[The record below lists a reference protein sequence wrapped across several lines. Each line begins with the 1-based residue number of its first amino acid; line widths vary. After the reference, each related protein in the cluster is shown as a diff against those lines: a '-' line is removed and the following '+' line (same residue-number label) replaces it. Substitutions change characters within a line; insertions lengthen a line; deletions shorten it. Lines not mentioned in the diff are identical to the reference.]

1 MPSRRRPSDGAALQK
16 PQETG
21 YTVVIEW
28 TSIGTFRDD
37 AAERAAREARSV
49 PVTVEVPLPTAA
61 PADEPRSSDTDADR
75 AMDRYASGDD
85 AAFSDLYELLAPRLF
100 AFLLR
105 TTRNQSE
112 AEDLVQQT
120 MLKMHC
126 ARGRFIR
133 GAGVVPWAFSIAR
146 RLLID
151 RARRSKVRGTA
162 NDHGDP
168 SELLAH
174 LAALDLAADEIVHS
188 KLVGK
193 IIQEELARLPPGN
206 RLAFELVKQEGLTH
220 AEAAKVLGTTVM
232 AVKLRT
238 HRSCAAL
245 RAALHKSLDA
255 GEA

>member
-1 MPSRRRPSDGAALQK
+1 MNSAQGNGSTLFM
-16 PQETG
+16 
-21 YTVVIEW
+21 EW
-28 TSIGTFRDD
+28 ASIGTFRND
-37 AAERAAREARSV
+37 AADRAGREVRDGQLPVPEKAEEARPSRV
-49 PVTVEVPLPTAA
+49 PTPEARV
-61 PADEPRSSDTDADR
+61 EPRSSAAAADA

-85 AAFSDLYELLAPRLF
+85 GAFAELYDLLAPRLF

-105 TTRNQSE
+105 ATHSHCE

-146 RLLID
+146 RLVID

-162 NDHGDP
+162 RDTCDP
-168 SELLAH
+168 SDALAH
-174 LAALDLAADEIVHS
+174 LAALDLAADEVVHS
-188 KLVGK
+188 KLLGK
-193 IIQEELARLPPGN
+193 IIQAELDRLSSNN
-206 RLAFELVKQEGLTH
+206 RLAFELVKQDGLTH

-238 HRSCAAL
+238 HRSCVVL
-245 RAALHKSLDA
+245 RAALHKSLDTRDA
-255 GEA
+255 

>member
-1 MPSRRRPSDGAALQK
+1 M
-16 PQETG
+16 
-21 YTVVIEW
+21 VIEW
-28 TSIGTFRDD
+28 TSIGTFRND
-37 AAERAAREARSV
+37 AADRAAREAREGRRPLSQEQAKGRE
-49 PVTVEVPLPTAA
+49 PAPEARVER
-61 PADEPRSSDTDADR
+61 RSSDTAADN

-85 AAFSDLYELLAPRLF
+85 AAFSELYDLLAPRLF

-105 TTRNQSE
+105 ATHSRAE

-146 RLLID
+146 RLVID
-151 RARRSKVRGTA
+151 RARRSKVRGTT
-162 NDHGDP
+162 NDAGDP
-168 SELLAH
+168 SDELAH
-174 LAALDLAADEIVHS
+174 LAALDLAADEVVHT
-188 KLVGK
+188 KLLGK
-193 IIQEELARLPPGN
+193 LIQAEMERLSPLN
-206 RLAFELVKQEGLTH
+206 RLAFELVKQDGLTH

-255 GEA
+255 RDA

>member
-1 MPSRRRPSDGAALQK
+1 
-16 PQETG
+16 
-21 YTVVIEW
+21 
-28 TSIGTFRDD
+28 
-37 AAERAAREARSV
+37 
-49 PVTVEVPLPTAA
+49 
-61 PADEPRSSDTDADR
+61 
-75 AMDRYASGDD
+75 MDRYASGDD
-85 AAFSDLYELLAPRLF
+85 NAFAELYDLLAPRIF

-105 TTRNQSE
+105 ATRSHCE

-146 RLLID
+146 RLVID

-162 NDHGDP
+162 ADQGDP
-168 SELLAH
+168 ADVLAH

-188 KLVGK
+188 KSLGK
-193 IIQEELARLPPGN
+193 LIQEELNRLPAGN
-206 RLAFELVKQEGLTH
+206 RLAFELVKQDGLTH

-245 RAALHKSLDA
+245 RAALHKTLDTRDS
-255 GEA
+255 

>member
-1 MPSRRRPSDGAALQK
+1 L
-16 PQETG
+16 
-21 YTVVIEW
+21 VIEW
-28 TSIGTFRDD
+28 TSIGTFRND
-37 AAERAAREARSV
+37 AADRAGREARADGV
-49 PVTVEVPLPTAA
+49 PVPAEPNGRQAPFPSTEVRVEA
-61 PADEPRSSDTDADR
+61 RSSDAAADK

-85 AAFSDLYELLAPRLF
+85 AAFSELYDLLAPRLF
-100 AFLLR
+100 SFLLR
-105 TTRNQSE
+105 ATRSHCE

-146 RLLID
+146 RLVID

-162 NDHGDP
+162 GDPGDP
-168 SELLAH
+168 SAVLAQ
-174 LAALDLAADEIVHS
+174 LAALDLGAEEIVHS
-188 KLVGK
+188 KLLGK
-193 IIQEELARLPPGN
+193 IIQAELERLPPRN

-238 HRSCAAL
+238 HRSCATL
-245 RAALHKSLDA
+245 RAALQKSLDA
-255 GEA
+255 RDA

>member
-1 MPSRRRPSDGAALQK
+1 MN
-16 PQETG
+16 
-21 YTVVIEW
+21 VVVEW
-28 TSIGTFRDD
+28 TNLGTFRDD

-49 PVTVEVPLPTAA
+49 PVLADVPESVAA
-61 PADEPRSSDTDADR
+61 PAADSHSSDQAADR
-75 AMDRYASGDD
+75 AMDRYASGDN
-85 AAFSDLYELLAPRLF
+85 AAFSELYDLLAPRLF

-105 TTRNQSE
+105 TTQNRSE

-146 RLLID
+146 RLVID

-168 SELLAH
+168 SDVLAH
-174 LAALDLAADEIVHS
+174 LAALDLAADEVVHS

-193 IIQEELARLPPGN
+193 IIQEELGRLSDAN
-206 RLAFELVKQEGLTH
+206 RLAFELVKQDGLTH

-232 AVKLRT
+232 AIKLRT

-245 RAALHKSLDA
+245 RAALQRSLDTR
-255 GEA
+255 EI